1 MIKISV
7 DAPGFSDLRDLGIG
21 LEKVAKQATDDLA
34 AMAYGKAVE
43 LAGERLHSRR
53 QMFVDGLH
61 LLEQDGVHVLQLD
74 STVRWI
80 DDGLPARNMLDDF
93 QASPKAKFSKDGGR
107 YLIIPFS
114 HGPGKGVTNT
124 PTSSQPMVEAVKR
137 EMKARKIP
145 WATVE
150 RDADGKA
157 LLGRLHKFDVRAS
170 IHPAKTGQGAG
181 QGWGP
186 EGAVRQGPNER
197 QLVGGGPGGGGRP
210 FLAGVQVYQREK
222 PGGGVQRSVVS
233 FRIASSKHRGDGR
246 WHYQALEGA
255 HIFAEV
261 EDWAQRTVDQEI
273 LPKLLAK
280 LDAL

>member
-1 MIKISV
+1 VINIKV
-7 DAPGFSDLRDLGIG
+7 DAPGFSDLRDLGVD
-21 LEKVAKQATDDLA
+21 LERIAKQAGEDLA

-61 LLEQDGVHVLQLD
+61 LVEQDGVKVLQLD
-74 STVRWI
+74 ANVRWI
-80 DDGLPARNMLDDF
+80 DDGLPPHDMLDALL
-93 QASPKAKFSKDGGR
+93 ASPKAKFSKDGSR
-107 YLIIPFS
+107 YLVVPFG
-114 HGPGKGVTNT
+114 HGPGKGATNT

-145 WATVE
+145 WARIE
-150 RDADGKA
+150 RDADGNA
-157 LLGRLHKFDVRAS
+157 LMGRLHKFDVRAS

-210 FLAGVQVYQREK
+210 FLSQVNVYQRPK

-246 WHYQALEGA
+246 WHYPGIEGA
-255 HIFAEV
+255 GIFDEV
-261 EDWAQRTVDQEI
+261 EAWSQRTLDQDI

-280 LDAL
+280 LDAI